1 MKISKG
7 GQPAFQLSPVAVGCA
22 VFLALAGAQASAQTQ
37 AADGVQAAPVN
48 TVTVTGI
55 RRSIEDAI
63 AVKRDATSI
72 VETISAEDIGKLPDI
87 SIAESLARL
96 PGLSAQ
102 RVNGQAQQISIRG
115 TSGDL
120 STALLNGRE
129 QVSTSAN
136 RTVEYDQYPSE
147 LINAVTVYKTSD
159 AALVGQGLSGTVNLQ
174 TIKPLSLRE
183 RVVTLN
189 VRGEKNSQGK
199 LSTGSKDKGSRI
211 SASYVDQFLGRT
223 LGVAVG
229 YARADKPNESK
240 QFETWDW
247 VDNTS
252 SVPGKTV
259 KVPKGIKSLAQ
270 TGNQVRDGLMGVVEW
285 HPIREFTSTIDA
297 YHSRFKLDEDR
308 RGMEVQLTDDGNV
321 SFTPG
326 TINGNG
332 VMTAGTANNVNPVVR
347 NNHYRQ
353 NDTLTAYGWN
363 NKYIAG
369 DWTFVADLSHSQAD
383 HKEEL
388 DEINTGLAAR
398 QTMTFDYANGTIP
411 NIGLTGMYDNPA
423 LLAIGGQY
431 GDGYVNAPHLKDK
444 LNSFRLSAEYRFDS
458 KLFNSVEFGVN
469 ASKRD
474 KQKQHLE
481 TGFTKLGTG
490 AIAAGAVNGSQSL
503 YALPDT
509 LSWDIPAVLAQN
521 FGPYTP
527 AVLVPW
533 GATKNWTITE
543 KVQTGYAK
551 LNIDTELMSMPLR
564 GNVGIQAVHTDQS
577 STAKT
582 LRAWP
587 FADLVPLTDGKKYND
602 YLPSINLIWSLPE
615 QQIIRFGANK
625 TLARP
630 RLDELNAS
638 REVGLTH
645 QSTGTPYGNGGN
657 AQLDPWRANAVDLSW
672 EKYFGNKGYVQVAGF
687 YKDLKSYIY
696 TVTEPRDF
704 SEYQLQGATSNIGTM
719 TQPKNGNGGKLQ
731 GLELA
736 ASVPL
741 DMFTPVLSG
750 FGITANAAF
759 TTSEISIKNQSF
771 GDMSIPLPGL
781 SKRVFNVTAYYENDG
796 FSARIAQRYRSDYVA
811 EIGGVGGATELT
823 FTKPDRVVDLQLGYD
838 FKQVKGLSVLFQV
851 NNLTDTA
858 FQTYSG
864 STDRPRGYTKY
875 GRQMLFGFNYKL

>member
-7 GQPAFQLSPVAVGCA
+7 GQPVFQLSPVAVGCA

-37 AADGVQAAPVN
+37 GADGVQAAPVT

-63 AVKRDATSI
+63 AVKRDSTSI

-159 AALVGQGLSGTVNLQ
+159 ASLVGQGLSGTVNLQ

-199 LSTGSKDKGSRI
+199 VSAGSKDTGSRI
-211 SASYVDQFLGRT
+211 SASYVDQFLNRT

-229 YARADKPNESK
+229 YARADKPNESR

-270 TGNQVRDGLMGVVEW
+270 TGNQVRDGLMAVVEW
-285 HPIREFTSTIDA
+285 HPIREFTSTVDA

-308 RGMEVQLTDDGNV
+308 RGMEVQLTDDNNV

-326 TINGNG
+326 TVNGNG

-411 NIGLTGMYDNPA
+411 AIGLTGVYNDPA
-423 LLAIGGQY
+423 QLAIGGQY

-458 KLFNSVEFGVN
+458 KLFNSVEVGFN

-474 KQKQHLE
+474 KEKRHLE

-490 AIAAGAVNGSQSL
+490 AIAAGAVNGAQSL

-509 LSWDIPAVLAQN
+509 LSWDIPAVLSQN

-533 GATKNWTITE
+533 GATKNWNITE

-564 GNVGIQAVHTDQS
+564 GNIGIQAVHTDQS
-577 STAKT
+577 STAQT

-602 YLPSINLIWSLPE
+602 YLPSVNLIWSLPD

-672 EKYFGNKGYVQVAGF
+672 EKYFGNKGYVQAAGF

-696 TVTEPRDF
+696 TVTGPRDF
-704 SEYQLQGATSNIGTM
+704 SEYHLQGATSNIGTM
-719 TQPKNGNGGKLQ
+719 TQPQNGKGGKLE

-741 DMFTPVLSG
+741 DMFTPVLDG
-750 FGITANAAF
+750 FGVTANAAF
-759 TTSEISIKNQSF
+759 TTSEISVKNQSF

-781 SKRVFNVTAYYENDG
+781 SKRVFNVTAYYENNG
-796 FSARIAQRYRSDYVA
+796 FSARVSQRYRSDYVA
-811 EIGGVGGATELT
+811 EIGGIGGATELT